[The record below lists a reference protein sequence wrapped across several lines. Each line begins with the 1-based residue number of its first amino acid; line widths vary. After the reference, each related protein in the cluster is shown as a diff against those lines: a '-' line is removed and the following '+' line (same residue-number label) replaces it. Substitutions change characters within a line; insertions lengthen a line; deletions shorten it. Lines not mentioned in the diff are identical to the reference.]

1 MFFEL
6 LEKMKEFHIKKN
18 ADYAGD
24 VPLNNLKYSEVFGI
38 EAWRGVLIRM
48 GDKWSRILELT
59 KNGKTHVEDEKL
71 EDTLLDMANYCLLC
85 IILMREAGN
94 NKSES

>member
-6 LEKMKEFHIKKN
+6 LEKMKDIHLKKD

-24 VPLNNLKYSEVFGI
+24 MPLKNLRYSENFGI

-71 EDTLLDMANYCLLC
+71 EDTLLDLANYCLLC
-85 IILMREAGN
+85 IILMREAEKM
-94 NKSES
+94 KSDS